1 MNRQVYLEN
10 TPGLLVNKAADP
22 LHTTPSSKSS
32 DCRLSD
38 ALHKISNYIQETT
51 IFKRLL
57 LYLDVVPQHLA
68 VSLGTT
74 LAQTLASFSS
84 SSHNVYTL
92 LTVIGRILDIGTTV
106 SLIIYQV

>member
-84 SSHNVYTL
+84 ASHGVCILLSAISRMTDMYTM
-92 LTVIGRILDIGTTV
+92 V
-106 SLIIYQV
+106 SLIIYQI